1 MKLSEYVRILVRRGW
16 LMLLLAAIA
25 GGSAYTLSKGQ
36 DPVYR
41 SSQLVLVQPSRTDFG
56 LAEASRSLLEPLVVY
71 LNSEIRAEQVIETL
85 QLDMTPGQLK
95 SSVTIASD
103 KFRMVIQ
110 IDVDNADGE
119 VANRIASAWGQVLVD
134 YRNEQNQLVRREDR
148 VNALLVDYPR
158 YHQQSPKPK
167 INAIAGA
174 ILGFL
179 VGAAMV
185 FVMEYLESSIIR
197 RNEDLERMVEIP
209 VLASIPPF

>member
-16 LMLLLAAIA
+16 LMLMLAAIA
-25 GGSAYTLSKGQ
+25 GGSAYLLAKGQ

-41 SSQLVLVQPSRTDFG
+41 STQLVLVQPSRTD
-56 LAEASRSLLEPLVVY
+56 LSLVESSRNLLESHVVY
-71 LNSEIRAEQVIETL
+71 LNSEKIAEQIIDQL

-95 SSVTIASD
+95 SDVTFASD

-167 INAIAGA
+167 INAVAGA
-174 ILGFL
+174 ILGFM
-179 VGAAMV
+179 VGGVIV

-197 RNEDLERMVEIP
+197 RNEDLERTAGIP